1 MDQRVE
7 KLESDVSSLMTGQL
21 QILEKINELFGKLN
35 SKNSLLEVN
44 MEREEGE
51 HSNAPPHDQGRSG
64 NTMGSRQ
71 ISTHHSYVPRMI
83 KLDFP
88 RYNGSEDTTSWVCR
102 VEQFFHLHQTPEEE
116 RVALASFH
124 LEGDAQQ
131 WFQLIKQERDMLT
144 WQEFCDSLHARYGAT
159 QFQDFFGELIKLQQ
173 VGSVCDYQTQ
183 FKKLLA
189 KVGQLSQDRQVSCFV
204 SGLKDTIKA
213 DVPDGRPNT
222 LTSAIRLTRL
232 YEARNI
238 SQRRSTTTTE
248 VKKNNSVK
256 KELTFANSTLPVRR
270 LAPVEMQEKR
280 IKGLCYNCDE
290 KFTPRHRCKKL
301 FLIEACYDGDN
312 DVVMDEDEAIIEDSK
327 VVPEI
332 SLHVISGVKALS
344 TMQVEETIGSLTTIV
359 LVDSGSTH
367 NFISE
372 DIARKLGLQ
381 PKVEEQF
388 KVVVASGER
397 LPSCGKC
404 TNVTLLL
411 QGIFS
416 ISIDF
421 YILPLKGYDIVLG
434 TQWLRTLGQIMWDFA
449 KLQMSFIIANKE
461 IVLRGESIAD
471 DKLVGEVEVNREVR
485 KCKKGMVLQL
495 SSVQNITM
503 MNQHSPSLQK
513 HLEEFDDVF
522 GEPKGLPLSRN
533 HDHKIPLKLG
543 SEPVCVKPYCYP
555 HFQKTEIEKIVAN
568 LLSTGVIK
576 SNNSPYSSPVILVK
590 KHDGSWRMC
599 VDYRALNKITIN
611 DKFPILVID
620 ELLDELN
627 GATIFFEAGL
637 TKWLSSNLGSIK

>member
-1 MDQRVE
+1 
-7 KLESDVSSLMTGQL
+7 MTGQL

-44 MEREEGE
+44 MEREERE

-124 LEGDAQQ
+124 LEGDAQL
-131 WFQLIKQERDMLT
+131 WFQLIKQEGDMLT
-144 WQEFCDSLHARYGAT
+144 WQEFCDGLHARYGAT

-183 FKKLLA
+183 FEKLLA
-189 KVGQLSQDRQVSCFV
+189 KVGRLSQDRQVSCFV

-213 DVPDGRPNT
+213 DVLAGRPTT
-222 LTSAIRLTRL
+222 LTSAIGLARL

-256 KELTFANSTLPVRR
+256 KELTFTNSTLPVRR
-270 LAPVEMQEKR
+270 LAPVEMQERR

-290 KFTPRHRCKKL
+290 KFTPGHRCKKL

-332 SLHVISGVKALS
+332 SLHAISGVKAS
-344 TMQVEETIGSLTTIV
+344 GTMQVKGTIGSLTTIV

-388 KVVVASGER
+388 KVVVALEER
-397 LPSCGKC
+397 LPSRGKC
-404 TNVTLLL
+404 TNVKLLL
-411 QGIFS
+411 QGIFP
-416 ISIDF
+416 ISVDF
-421 YILPLKGYDIVLG
+421 YILPLEGYDIVLG

-449 KLQMSFIIANKE
+449 KLQMSFRIANKE
-461 IVLRGESIAD
+461 IVLRGESITD
-471 DKLVGEVEVNREVR
+471 DKLVGEVEVHREIR
-485 KCKKGMVLQL
+485 K
-495 SSVQNITM
+495 
-503 MNQHSPSLQK
+503 
-513 HLEEFDDVF
+513 
-522 GEPKGLPLSRN
+522 
-533 HDHKIPLKLG
+533 
-543 SEPVCVKPYCYP
+543 
-555 HFQKTEIEKIVAN
+555 
-568 LLSTGVIK
+568 
-576 SNNSPYSSPVILVK
+576 
-590 KHDGSWRMC
+590 
-599 VDYRALNKITIN
+599 
-611 DKFPILVID
+611 
-620 ELLDELN
+620 
-627 GATIFFEAGL
+627 
-637 TKWLSSNLGSIK
+637 